1 MSVPPQTDHLAGNLP
16 QARPLHEQVA
26 IITGASQGIGQAIAF
41 RLAHMGIHLML
52 CARNTQK
59 LRALSAEIQSKHPEL
74 RCAVMPC
81 DVQDAAQVQAVMD
94 ETIKTFGRLDIL
106 VNNAGVAPRSGL
118 FQEASLE
125 EINQT
130 IDTNL
135 KGTMYFMRAA
145 IPQMVQQHRGTI
157 ININSI
163 AGKTAY
169 PFWSVYDAS
178 KFGLHALTQAV
189 AEEQRS
195 NNIRVVGIYPGA
207 VDTAIWQDVQ
217 LEKEPD
223 HDGMLETEHV
233 ADAVAY
239 ILNQPQKVFIK
250 ELIIEPIKPLV

>member
-1 MSVPPQTDHLAGNLP
+1 MNIPY

-26 IITGASQGIGQAIAF
+26 VISGASQGIGQAIAF
-41 RLAHMGIHLML
+41 RLAQMGIHLML
-52 CARNTQK
+52 CARNVQK
-59 LRALSAEIQSKHPEL
+59 LQALSAEIQTRHPDL
-74 RCAVMPC
+74 QCMLHPC
-81 DVQDAAQVQAVMD
+81 DVQVPAQVQAVVD
-94 ETIKTFGRLDIL
+94 ETLKTFGRLDIL
-106 VNNAGVAPRSGL
+106 INNAGVAPRSGL

-125 EINQT
+125 EIDRT

-135 KGTMYFMRAA
+135 KGSMYFMRAA
-145 IPQMVQQHRGTI
+145 IPQMVQQHHGTI

-195 NNIRVVGIYPGA
+195 NNIRVVGIHPGA
-207 VDTAIWQDVQ
+207 VDTPIWQDVQ
-217 LEKEPD
+217 LEKELE
-223 HDGMLETEHV
+223 HEGMLEAEHV

-239 ILNQPQKVFIK
+239 ILSQPQKVFIK
-250 ELIIEPIKPLV
+250 ELVLEPIKPLL

>member
-1 MSVPPQTDHLAGNLP
+1 VNIPH

-26 IITGASQGIGQAIAF
+26 VISGASQGIGQAIAF
-41 RLAHMGIHLML
+41 RLAQMGIHLML
-52 CARNTQK
+52 CARNVQK
-59 LRALSAEIQSKHPEL
+59 LQALNAEIQTRHPDL
-74 RCAVMPC
+74 RCMIQPC
-81 DVQDAAQVQAVMD
+81 DVQDPAQVQAVVD
-94 ETIKTFGRLDIL
+94 ETLKTFGRLDIL
-106 VNNAGVAPRSGL
+106 INNAGVAPRSGL

-125 EINQT
+125 EIDRT

-135 KGTMYFMRAA
+135 KGSMYFMRAA
-145 IPQMVQQHRGTI
+145 IPQMVQQHHGTI

-195 NNIRVVGIYPGA
+195 NNIRVVGIHPGA

-217 LEKEPD
+217 LEKELE
-223 HDGMLETEHV
+223 HEGMLEAEHV

-250 ELIIEPIKPLV
+250 ELVLEPIKPLL